1 MRIDAVAVRDY
12 NRIRV
17 EPVTGSIGAEVVDID
32 LRDLDDEIVE
42 ELRDAWM
49 AHQVLFFRDQEVTHQ
64 QHIEYGRAFGECEI
78 HPILP
83 SPVDHPEI
91 VVLESSP
98 ESFEAA
104 EYWHNDVTF
113 SPTPPM
119 GSILVGRVLP
129 PYGGDTAWANME
141 LAYDLLPDETKE
153 LLDGATA
160 VHSYIKAFGPM
171 LSDAEKEQKRSQNPD
186 QARPVVRT
194 HPETGAKSLFV
205 NQFFTLSMDVP
216 GLDPDRSRALRH
228 ELYAQARI
236 PEIQCRFRWR
246 PGSIAQWDNRCTQHY
261 AIPDYGGFSR
271 RMERVTLAGDRPF

>member
-186 QARPVVRT
+186 QAHPVVRT

-205 NQFFTLSMDVP
+205 NQFFTLSMVCPALIRIGLVP
-216 GLDPDRSRALRH
+216 CGMSSTLRP
-228 ELYAQARI
+228 A
-236 PEIQCRFRWR
+236 
-246 PGSIAQWDNRCTQHY
+246 
-261 AIPDYGGFSR
+261 SR
-271 RMERVTLAGDRPF
+271 RSSVDSDGGPEASPNGTIAAPSTTPFPTTEGSLVEWSG